1 MRAPTPASLV
11 LFALALLV
19 AAPASAQPDPLAAI
33 ADADPMELARVVDR
47 LGDDA
52 VLSRLDDARPR
63 EVRLAATRAAPFM
76 AWPEL
81 ALEPLAR
88 LAASR
93 DPLLAPAAASAALTI
108 ARSLDPDAL
117 RRREVDPASLSAAR
131 GLFAALSTERS
142 ARADLRAAGSMIA
155 SLLEQLGG

>member
-1 MRAPTPASLV
+1 MRVS
-11 LFALALLV
+11 LFALLGLALLAV
-19 AAPASAQPDPLAAI
+19 APARAQSDPLAAI

-52 VLSRLDDARPR
+52 VLSRLDEARPR
-63 EVRLAATRAAPFM
+63 EVRLAAMRASPFM
-76 AWPEL
+76 GWPEL
-81 ALEPLAR
+81 ALEPLAEI
-88 LAASR
+88 AASR

-108 ARSLDPDAL
+108 ARSLEPDAL

-131 GLFAALSTERS
+131 GLFAALSTEQR
-142 ARADLRAAGSMIA
+142 ARADLRAVAAMIA

>member
-1 MRAPTPASLV
+1 MRASL
-11 LFALALLV
+11 LFVLALLA
-19 AAPASAQPDPLAAI
+19 AAPASAQSDPLAAI

-63 EVRLAATRAAPFM
+63 EVRLAAMRASPFL

-88 LAASR
+88 IAASR

-117 RRREVDPASLSAAR
+117 GRREVDPASLSAAR
-131 GLFAALSTERS
+131 GLFTALSIEQS
-142 ARADLRAAGSMIA
+142 ARADLRAAASMVA
-155 SLLEQLGG
+155 ALLEQLGG